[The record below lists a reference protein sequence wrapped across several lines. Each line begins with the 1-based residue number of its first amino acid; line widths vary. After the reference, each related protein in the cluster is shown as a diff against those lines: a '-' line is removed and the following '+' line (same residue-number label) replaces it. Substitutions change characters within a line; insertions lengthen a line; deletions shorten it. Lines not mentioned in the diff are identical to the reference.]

1 MRPCIIGIGGT
12 GGKVLKEFLRN
23 EDISILGVSLG
34 EHIAFGGIKGIWV
47 DFSTDACDSEE
58 KFYPGR
64 LEEGKYPGFIVPP
77 EVIKQSSRVREYIQ
91 EEYGFDLRK
100 QGFDRRAESLKAIA
114 EIFQIDP
121 TVKSLS
127 REEYSGAEN
136 PLLAYLWSSAISK
149 FVTIAKVAGQQ
160 ISELGNGFDLKSQG
174 DMEDGAEERR
184 GSGVNDSSGSAA
196 ADPSSQEETASNGGL
211 VKNGI
216 SAMESIT
223 RGRRSILSRLMNR
236 HDGNVQNVCESLLF
250 IASLGGGTGTGFIN
264 PLTSFIRTRGSLLA
278 LALCLFTEK
287 GTDSKHT
294 SEGHR
299 DLGAI
304 IAMYDLLVKRRDQ
317 GIDGLILVDNQMLQ
331 GNFGSENYSAINRA
345 VFKAMRPLIDRRRFP
360 GVDDESLGIQR
371 VFLEKRECPGI
382 FVPCHYSIDSP
393 KASERELV
401 LGALKEGK
409 LFPCNPKKADQAYIF
424 SRGLLDPSILER
436 ELKAAICG
444 GDGREKTVYV
454 YPKIGDIG
462 SAEILILLRNPYG
475 DGDALS
481 FSRDT
486 CNMPCKNEGE
496 WRKSQCGTLEQR
508 IYCAIC
514 MALRYLTESESE
526 IIKAGMK
533 PLTKAAVGGYFFGPR
548 WIDKNLRILEEKS
561 GLSDGDKRFRETLQ
575 SVREQYAKAPFLVQE
590 LENSLGRLE
599 RGERPI
605 FRRELNIFAG
615 SSAEEEEANHAEE
628 EEAVFKRLKPLIRS
642 EIRNILA
649 REYGHPPME
658 R

>member
-47 DFSTDACDSEE
+47 DFDTRECIEE

-64 LEEGKYPGFIVPP
+64 LEDGKYPGFIVPP
-77 EVIKQSSRVREYIQ
+77 EVLKQSSRVREYIR

-149 FVTIAKVAGQQ
+149 FVTIAKVAAEQQ
-160 ISELGNGFDLKSQG
+160 ISESGNGFDLKSQG
-174 DMEDGAEERR
+174 DMEDGSEERR
-184 GSGVNDSSGSAA
+184 DSGVNDFSGSAA
-196 ADPSSQEETASNGGL
+196 ADPSSQEESASNGGL

-223 RGRRSILSRLMNR
+223 RGRLLSRLMNH

-294 SEGHR
+294 SEGQR

-304 IAMYDLLVKRRDQ
+304 IAMYDLLAKRRDQ

-331 GNFGSENYSAINRA
+331 GNFGSGNYTAMNRA
-345 VFKAMRPLIDRRRFP
+345 VFKAMRPLID
-360 GVDDESLGIQR
+360 GAASL
-371 VFLEKRECPGI
+371 
-382 FVPCHYSIDSP
+382 
-393 KASERELV
+393 ASMT
-401 LGALKEGK
+401 
-409 LFPCNPKKADQAYIF
+409 
-424 SRGLLDPSILER
+424 SRWEF
-436 ELKAAICG
+436 K
-444 GDGREKTVYV
+444 
-454 YPKIGDIG
+454 G
-462 SAEILILLRNPYG
+462 S
-475 DGDALS
+475 
-481 FSRDT
+481 F
-486 CNMPCKNEGE
+486 
-496 WRKSQCGTLEQR
+496 
-508 IYCAIC
+508 
-514 MALRYLTESESE
+514 
-526 IIKAGMK
+526 
-533 PLTKAAVGGYFFGPR
+533 
-548 WIDKNLRILEEKS
+548 WIS
-561 GLSDGDKRFRETLQ
+561 
-575 SVREQYAKAPFLVQE
+575 
-590 LENSLGRLE
+590 
-599 RGERPI
+599 
-605 FRRELNIFAG
+605 
-615 SSAEEEEANHAEE
+615 
-628 EEAVFKRLKPLIRS
+628 
-642 EIRNILA
+642 
-649 REYGHPPME
+649 
-658 R
+658 